1 MMNQAYQLVQS
12 ATVEMD
18 SGIDVENRRVFL
30 SGEILPEDA
39 LYLLQRI
46 NLINKLD
53 PNEDE
58 IKKPIELYINSCGGN
73 VYAMFSI
80 IDTIQN
86 CPSPIITIGTGQIM
100 SAATLI
106 LAAGTGGRYLTKNSS
121 VMNHEMSDY
130 IFGKISDVT
139 LQAEHTKTL
148 EKKC

>member
-1 MMNQAYQLVQS
+1 LNQSYQLVS
-12 ATVEMD
+12 AAIAEMD
-18 SGIDVENRRVFL
+18 TGVDIENRRVYL
-30 SGEILPEDA
+30 SGEIFLEDA

-46 NLINKLD
+46 NLINKLN
-53 PNEDE
+53 PSEE
-58 IKKPIELYINSCGGN
+58 EVAKPIELFINSAGGS

-130 IFGKISDVT
+130 IFGKASDIT

-148 EKKC
+148 EKRC